1 MKSKIYHTVETVKIY
16 CLKIVER
23 VKFIALA
30 LC

>member
-1 MKSKIYHTVETVKIY
+1 MKSKIYHTVETDKIY
-16 CLKIVER
+16 SLRIVER